1 MLRRP
6 AGTHLVLA
14 AILVVALGFRLVSL
28 RHGLPFVFNVDEEQ
42 HFVSKAARFFSGGD
56 LDPGYFENPPGLT
69 YLLWVAF
76 AVRYAGDDVRSLF
89 HNDPGGVYLTGRL
102 VVACSA
108 RSSSPRLLARRAAGA
123 GPPRRPRW
131 RPA

>member
-1 MLRRP
+1 M
-6 AGTHLVLA
+6 LA

-102 VVACSA
+102 VVALLGTLVVAATYSLGA
-108 RSSSPRLLARRAAGA
+108 RLAHDRRAGLS
-123 GPPRRPRW
+123 RR
-131 RPA
+131 A